1 VTDCDDTLAYYD
13 TELYKVVLALQ
24 YRYQKSSIK
33 CAFVSEFS
41 FKMLKIVIFVTLT
54 NLKK

>member
-1 VTDCDDTLAYYD
+1 MTGCDDTLAYSD
-13 TELYKVVLALQ
+13 TELNKVVLALQ

-41 FKMLKIVIFVTLT
+41 FKILKIVIFVTLT